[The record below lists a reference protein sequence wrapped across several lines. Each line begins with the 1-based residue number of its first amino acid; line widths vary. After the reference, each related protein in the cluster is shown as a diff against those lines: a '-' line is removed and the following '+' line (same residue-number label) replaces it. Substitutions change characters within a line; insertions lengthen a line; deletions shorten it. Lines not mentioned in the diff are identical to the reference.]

1 MAAVSGTGAS
11 DGHWPLGRTS
21 GTGSPG
27 KRSWDGPASALGD
40 QEGAEMWLSGVQRS
54 VYRLGFDYQQ
64 LSKVSFYKPKMEDV
78 LSPPVDRM
86 CQALLFALGK
96 VGARRPLPSRVT
108 VLGRSLIPVS
118 LAGQKKLGIELT
130 KLWGSLAAPGS
141 HPGCSGLTEPPIS
154 CGTETTL
161 LPKLLRDPVACLPGH
176 GGSRQ
181 QSSPSFPDAEQG
193 YSSAVQ
199 EVATCH

>member
-1 MAAVSGTGAS
+1 MGIGRLGEPAARAAQESAAGTGRRL
-11 DGHWPLGRTS
+11 HWVTRRVLRCGSLGCREVSTDWDLITS
-21 GTGSPG
+21 SYQ
-27 KRSWDGPASALGD
+27 KS
-40 QEGAEMWLSGVQRS
+40 LSTRFS
-54 VYRLGFDYQQ
+54 
-64 LSKVSFYKPKMEDV
+64 YKPKMEDV